1 MAKYGKTD
9 IRNKVEEMGKEQEWN
24 HSIEL
29 PYGIRTAPDGQVS
42 HGKNIVKWSRI
53 KQYIDAIDVKEKR
66 VLDVGCSEGYFS
78 LKLAELGAKE
88 VVGVDADER
97 RIKKAKFVSEVLG
110 TSNITYEAADIFES
124 GMEKY
129 GHFDFVL
136 CMGFLHRASYPYHAI
151 RQLTEI
157 SDTILFEWKSLRE
170 GSFDLPIMKFCGG
183 LSKDS
188 NVYSGLYWL
197 PSVQCVVDM
206 LKSLGFT
213 HNLIVDHSAWRR
225 TIVVSSRF
233 ENPAFKNRDG
243 LDVNKLTVLGRISRS
258 YVGSILRTLKNK
270 EIRWR

>member
-1 MAKYGKTD
+1 MFTK
-9 IRNKVEEMGKEQEWN
+9 EEITRRIDELGREQPWN
-24 HSIEL
+24 HCIEL
-29 PYGIRTAPDGQVS
+29 PYGIRTAPDDQVS

-53 KQYIDAIDVKEKR
+53 KQYIDAIDVKGKR
-66 VLDVGCSEGYFS
+66 ILDVGCNEGFFS
-78 LKLAELGAKE
+78 LKLKEMGARE
-88 VVGVDADER
+88 VVGFDADEP
-97 RIKKAKFVSEVLG
+97 RIRKAKFVSEVLG

-124 GMEKY
+124 GVEKY

-136 CMGFLHRASYPYHAI
+136 CMGFLHRISYPYLAI
-151 RQLTEI
+151 RRLTEI
-157 SDTILFEWKSLRE
+157 GDTILFEWKSLRE

-183 LSKDS
+183 ASKDS

-206 LKSLGFT
+206 LQSLGFM
-213 HNLIVDHSAWRR
+213 HNLVLDHSAWRR
-225 TIVVSSRF
+225 TIVISSRF
-233 ENPAFKNRDG
+233 EKPAFKNRDV

>member
-1 MAKYGKTD
+1 MTKYDKAE
-9 IRNKVEEMGKEQEWN
+9 IQKKVDELGAEQPWN

-29 PYGIRTAPDGQVS
+29 PYGIRTAPDDQVS

-53 KQYIDAIDVKEKR
+53 KQYIDAIDVKGKR
-66 VLDVGCSEGYFS
+66 ALDVGCNEGFFS
-78 LKLAELGAKE
+78 LKLKEMGARE
-88 VVGVDADER
+88 VVGFDADQP
-97 RIKKAKFVSEVLG
+97 RIRKARFVAEVLG
-110 TSNITYEAADIFES
+110 TSNITYEVADIFES
-124 GMEKY
+124 GVEKY

-136 CMGFLHRASYPYHAI
+136 CMGFLHRISYPYLAI
-151 RQLTEI
+151 RRLTEI

-197 PSVQCVVDM
+197 PSVQCVLDM

-213 HNLIVDHSAWRR
+213 HNLVVDHSAWRR

-233 ENPAFKNRDG
+233 DNPVFRNKDVLDITKFVLFK
-243 LDVNKLTVLGRISRS
+243 RISGSWLRS
-258 YVGSILRTLKNK
+258 MVRILGDKKIKWL
-270 EIRWR
+270 